1 MKKYFVIVVLIA
13 LASCWFDKNSHAQ
26 TETVDLIEKVENG
39 LANINRIKGEPTWS
53 IEERMRHYGV
63 PGMSIA
69 VIKDHKIA
77 WSKTYGVKDRDTQE
91 PVVKGTLF
99 QCASISKPVSA
110 SAALRMVE
118 TGLFGLD
125 SNVNDY
131 LESWKLPENKFTK
144 KQPVTLKHLVSHK
157 GGLTVHGF
165 LGYRPDQKVP
175 TLIELLDGKPPANSG
190 AIRVDKI
197 PGGSFRYS
205 GGGYCVMQQMMMDQT
220 KKSFPKI
227 MRESVL
233 EPLGM
238 THSTFQQP
246 LSAER
251 IVEAATGYLPD
262 GSMVAGKRHTYP
274 EMAPAGLWTTA
285 EDLAK
290 FAIELQLAYRGD
302 SDKVLSQKMAR
313 RMIDESLGIFT
324 DPAGEEFYFGHGGW
338 NEGFSSDFKSHRDNG
353 YGVVVLTNANQP
365 PFIDEVMNS
374 VAWAYQWAN
383 VVQEYEPLKVSSSD
397 TEKIVGRYNK
407 RGDLIKIFADDGK
420 LFLQE
425 FGMPPQELICVAPDK
440 FVQRTEPH
448 AIRFSTNP
456 STGLSQF
463 GFQLPNEEDADL
475 VIVGKKL
482 AEGEKLP
489 IELLESGEFEKAVS
503 AYSAAFKSNSKQKSV
518 QEEVLNNLG
527 YSLIG
532 ENKTDFAIRVFRINT
547 ILYPNSFNVWDSLGE
562 GFAKKGEISK
572 AIKNYEKSVELNP
585 GNTGGIEMLKKL
597 KASKDKSP

>member
-1 MKKYFVIVVLIA
+1 
-13 LASCWFDKNSHAQ
+13 
-26 TETVDLIEKVENG
+26 
-39 LANINRIKGEPTWS
+39 
-53 IEERMRHYGV
+53 
-63 PGMSIA
+63 
-69 VIKDHKIA
+69 
-77 WSKTYGVKDRDTQE
+77 
-91 PVVKGTLF
+91 
-99 QCASISKPVSA
+99 
-110 SAALRMVE
+110 
-118 TGLFGLD
+118 
-125 SNVNDY
+125 
-131 LESWKLPENKFTK
+131 
-144 KQPVTLKHLVSHK
+144 LVSHK

-383 VVQEYEPLKVSSSD
+383 VVQEYEPLKACR
-397 TEKIVGRYNK
+397 TLQQTGRF
-407 RGDLIKIFADDGK
+407 D
-420 LFLQE
+420 Q
-425 FGMPPQELICVAPDK
+425 
-440 FVQRTEPH
+440 
-448 AIRFSTNP
+448 
-456 STGLSQF
+456 
-463 GFQLPNEEDADL
+463 
-475 VIVGKKL
+475 
-482 AEGEKLP
+482 
-489 IELLESGEFEKAVS
+489 
-503 AYSAAFKSNSKQKSV
+503 
-518 QEEVLNNLG
+518 
-527 YSLIG
+527 
-532 ENKTDFAIRVFRINT
+532 DFC
-547 ILYPNSFNVWDSLGE
+547 G
-562 GFAKKGEISK
+562 
-572 AIKNYEKSVELNP
+572 
-585 GNTGGIEMLKKL
+585 
-597 KASKDKSP
+597 